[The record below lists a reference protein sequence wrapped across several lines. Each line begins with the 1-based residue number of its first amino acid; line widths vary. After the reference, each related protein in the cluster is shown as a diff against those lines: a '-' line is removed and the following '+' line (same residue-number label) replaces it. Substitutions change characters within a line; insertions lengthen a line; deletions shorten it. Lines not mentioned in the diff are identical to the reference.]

1 MEHLVGLQ
9 GSKEQKQKVMKTRI
23 EIKGENH
30 NEVRAFANILLTLIE
45 NYPAEYDSIV
55 RVDDSTSF
63 NKLTATFVA
72 YQADRTE
79 VNVEELI
86 DSAKDF
92 AESEGKDYDGISIN
106 TVDDY
111 CEEDEEFTSSY
122 PDEIFHVEE
131 NVKTWDIYSNI
142 FGDDEPAQ
150 TYRKCDYSLKEAIA
164 DYKENGIY

>member
-1 MEHLVGLQ
+1 
-9 GSKEQKQKVMKTRI
+9 MKTRI

-45 NYPAEYDSIV
+45 NNPAEYDSIV

-79 VNVEELI
+79 VDIKGLIAKAKETADSEE
-86 DSAKDF
+86 K
-92 AESEGKDYDGISIN
+92 EYDEISIN

-111 CEEDEEFTSSY
+111 CEEDDEFDSSF
-122 PDEIFHVEE
+122 PDEVFHVEE
-131 NVKTWDIYSNI
+131 TKTTWDIYSNI
-142 FGDDEPAQ
+142 FGDDEAAQ

>member
-1 MEHLVGLQ
+1 
-9 GSKEQKQKVMKTRI
+9 MKTRI

-45 NYPAEYDSIV
+45 NNPAEYDSIV

-63 NKLTATFVA
+63 NQLTATFVA

-79 VNVEELI
+79 VDIKGLIAKAKETADAEE
-86 DSAKDF
+86 K
-92 AESEGKDYDGISIN
+92 EYDEISIN

-111 CEEDEEFTSSY
+111 CEEDDEFDSSF
-122 PDEIFHVEE
+122 PDEIFYVEE
-131 NVKTWDIYSNI
+131 NVKTWDIYSSI
-142 FGDDEPAQ
+142 FGGDEPAQ

>member
-1 MEHLVGLQ
+1 
-9 GSKEQKQKVMKTRI
+9 MKTRI

-45 NYPAEYDSIV
+45 NNPAEYDSIV

-63 NKLTATFVA
+63 NQLTATFVA

-79 VNVEELI
+79 VDIKGLIAKAKETADAEE
-86 DSAKDF
+86 K
-92 AESEGKDYDGISIN
+92 EYDEITIN
-106 TVDDY
+106 AIDDY
-111 CEEDEEFTSSY
+111 CEEDDEFTSLY
-122 PDEIFHVEE
+122 PDEVFHVEE

-150 TYRKCDYSLKEAIA
+150 TYRKCDYSLQEAIA
-164 DYKENGIY
+164 DYKKNGIY